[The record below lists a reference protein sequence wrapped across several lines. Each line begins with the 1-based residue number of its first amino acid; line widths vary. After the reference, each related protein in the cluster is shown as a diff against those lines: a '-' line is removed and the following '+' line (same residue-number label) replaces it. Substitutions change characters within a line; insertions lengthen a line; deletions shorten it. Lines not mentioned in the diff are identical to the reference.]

1 MASARLGLGLKL
13 RSRNKAGL
21 LLRNI
26 GAAKLGALG
35 NQAAATRC
43 RKPLS

>member
-1 MASARLGLGLKL
+1 MASARLGPGLKL
-13 RSRNKAGL
+13 RNRNKAGL

-35 NQAAATRC
+35 NQAAAVRC
-43 RKPLS
+43 RVPLN

>member
-1 MASARLGLGLKL
+1 MASARLGSSLKL
-13 RSRNKAGL
+13 RKRNKAGL

-35 NQAAATRC
+35 NQVATVRC
-43 RKPLS
+43 RDRLS